1 MTNIPQSRT
10 SPAAKRPNKLAGEKS
25 PYLLQHAHNPVD
37 WYPWEKDAFER
48 AAREDKPVF
57 LSIGYSTCHWCHVME
72 KESFEDD
79 DVAALMNRSFISV
92 KVDREERPDIDG
104 IYMAVCQML
113 TGSGGWPLT
122 IIMTPDKKPFF
133 AGTYFPR
140 ESRFGRIG
148 MLDLI
153 PRVQKMWESDRAG
166 IMKLSAEITE
176 QLRQE
181 DEPQQ
186 SDPAESVLHEAF
198 AQLTQLFDKENGG
211 FSSAPKFPTAH
222 ILLFLLRYGKRT
234 SDRDALHMAARTLD
248 AMRDGGIYDHVGFG
262 FHRYATDARWHVPH
276 FEKMLYDQA
285 MLCLAYTEAFQA
297 TGDPRYRKTA
307 EEIIT
312 YVLRDMTSP
321 DGGFFSAEDADSE
334 GEEGKFY
341 VWSYDEIIRMFDRDD
356 QELICS
362 AFDVRKH
369 GNFADPVSGE
379 QAGTNILHRETPLHA
394 IAAAHKLSLQQ
405 AEAGIEETRA
415 GLFAIRKNRT
425 HPHKDDKI
433 LTDWNGLMITAL
445 AKAAQAF
452 QRQEYAAAAVRAA
465 NFLLNRLRKPDGS
478 LLHRYRQDDA
488 SLPAH
493 IDDYA
498 FLISGLI
505 ELYQA
510 TVDPQHLRA
519 ALSLNSIAIRH
530 FWDKDSG
537 GFFFTADTGEDLL
550 VRKKELYDSA
560 IPSGNSVAF
569 MNLLRLAR
577 MTGDTSLEE
586 MAARS
591 ARSFF
596 SSVRQA
602 PSAHAYFLCALDYS
616 FGPSYEVVIAG
627 RPEAADTREMLRVLQ
642 TTFLP
647 HVSFLFRPHD
657 DSAAGI
663 MQIAA
668 FTRQHTA
675 IKDRAAAYVCRDYHC
690 LLPTTDPEAM
700 LAMLQA
706 DRPPVG

>member
-1 MTNIPQSRT
+1 MTNIPQSDKP
-10 SPAAKRPNKLAGEKS
+10 PADKRPNRLADEKS
-25 PYLLQHAHNPVD
+25 PYLLQHAYNPVD
-37 WYPWEKDAFER
+37 WYPWEKEAFAR

-72 KESFEDD
+72 KESFEDE

-92 KVDREERPDIDG
+92 KVDREERPDVDG
-104 IYMAVCQML
+104 VYMTVCQML

-148 MLDLI
+148 MLDLL
-153 PRVQKMWESDRAG
+153 PRVQKMWERDRAG
-166 IMKLSAEITE
+166 ILKLSTEITE
-176 QLRQE
+176 QLKQE
-181 DEPQQ
+181 DAPQQ
-186 SDPAESVLHEAF
+186 NDPVESVLHEAF
-198 AQLTQLFDKENGG
+198 AQFAQLFDKDNGG
-211 FSSAPKFPTAH
+211 FSPAPKFPTAH

-234 SDRDALHMAARTLD
+234 GERDALHMATRTLD
-248 AMRDGGIYDHVGFG
+248 AMRDGGIYDHAGFG

-297 TGDPRYRKTA
+297 TGDQRYRKTA
-307 EEIIT
+307 EEIIA

-341 VWSYDEIIRMFDRDD
+341 VWPYDEIVRMFDRDN

-362 AFDVRKH
+362 AFDIHKH
-369 GNFADPVSGE
+369 GNFTDPVSGE
-379 QAGTNILHRETPLHA
+379 QAKTNILRRLTPLDI
-394 IAAAHKLSLQQ
+394 IAAERKLSLHQ
-405 AEAGIEETRA
+405 AEVRIEEVRA
-415 GLFAIRKNRT
+415 GLFTIRGKRPR
-425 HPHKDDKI
+425 PHKDDKI

-465 NFLLNRLRKPDGS
+465 AFLLNRLSLSDGS

-505 ELYQA
+505 ELYEA
-510 TVDPQHLRA
+510 TFDPQHLRA
-519 ALSLNSIAIRH
+519 ALSLNSIVIRH

-537 GFFFTADTGEDLL
+537 GFFFTADNGEDLL
-550 VRKKELYDSA
+550 VRKKEAYDSA
-560 IPSGNSVAF
+560 IPSGNSVAL
-569 MNLLRLAR
+569 MNLLRLAK
-577 MTGDTSLEE
+577 MTGDTGLEE
-586 MAARS
+586 MADRS

-596 SSVRQA
+596 SSVRQT
-602 PSAHAYFLCALDYS
+602 PSAHAYFLCALDYR
-616 FGPSYEVVIAG
+616 FGPSYEVVISG
-627 RPEAADTREMLRVLQ
+627 NPEAADTRNMLRVLQ

-647 HVSFLFRPHD
+647 HVSVLFRPHD
-657 DSAAGI
+657 GDASGI
-663 MQIAA
+663 IEIAA
-668 FTRQHTA
+668 FTKQHTA
-675 IKDRAAAYVCRDYHC
+675 IKDRATAYVCRDYHC
-690 LLPTTDPEAM
+690 LTPTTDPEAM

-706 DRPPVG
+706 DRQP

>member
-1 MTNIPQSRT
+1 MTNIPQSEA
-10 SPAAKRPNKLAGEKS
+10 SPSDNRRNRLVNEKS
-25 PYLLQHAHNPVD
+25 PYLLQHACNPVD
-37 WYPWEKDAFER
+37 WYPWGQEAFDR

-79 DVAALMNRSFISV
+79 QVAALMNQSFISV
-92 KVDREERPDIDG
+92 KVDREERPDVDG
-104 IYMAVCQML
+104 IYMTVCQML

-122 IIMTPDKKPFF
+122 IIMTPDKRPFF

-153 PRVQKMWESDRAG
+153 PRVQKMWKNERTG
-166 IMKLSAEITE
+166 ILKLSAEITE

-181 DEPQQ
+181 DSPQQ
-186 SDPAESVLHEAF
+186 SEPDASVLHEAF
-198 AQLTQLFDKENGG
+198 AQLTRLFDKDNGG

-222 ILLFLLRYGKRT
+222 MLLFLLRYWNRT
-234 SDRDALHMAARTLD
+234 SDRDALYMVTRTLD
-248 AMRDGGIYDHVGFG
+248 AMRDGGIYDHAGFG
-262 FHRYATDARWHVPH
+262 FHRYSTDTHWLVPH

-297 TGDPRYRKTA
+297 TGDRRCQRTA

-341 VWSYDEIIRMFDRDD
+341 VWSYDEITRALGLAD

-362 AFDVRKH
+362 AFGIRKE
-369 GNFADPVSGE
+369 GNFADPVTGE
-379 QAGTNILHRETPLHA
+379 QPGTNILHREKPLRA
-394 IAAAHKLSLQQ
+394 IAEDSKLPVPEVEARFKQ
-405 AEAGIEETRA
+405 ALAV
-415 GLFAIRKNRT
+415 LFTVRKKRI
-425 HPHKDDKI
+425 HPLKDDKI

-452 QRQEYAAAAVRAA
+452 QRQEYADAAVKAA
-465 NFLLNRLRKPDGS
+465 GFILSRLRRPDGA
-478 LLHRYRQDDA
+478 LLHRYREGDA

-498 FLISGLI
+498 FFISGLI
-505 ELYQA
+505 ELYEA
-510 TVDPQHLRA
+510 TFDLQYLRE
-519 ALSLNSIAIRH
+519 ALSLNSILIRH
-530 FWDKDSG
+530 FWDQDSG
-537 GFFFTADTGEDLL
+537 GFFFTADNGEDLL

-560 IPSGNSVAF
+560 VPSGNSVAL

-577 MTGDTSLEE
+577 MTGDAGLEE

-591 ARSFF
+591 ARTFF
-596 SSVRQA
+596 PSAKQA
-602 PSAHAYFLCALDYS
+602 PSAYTYFLCALDYS
-616 FGPSYEVVIAG
+616 FGPSGEVVIAG
-627 RPEAADTREMLRVLQ
+627 DPEAADTRKMLRTLQ

-647 HVSFLFRPHD
+647 GVSVLLRPD
-657 DSAAGI
+657 DSGNAGI
-663 MQIAA
+663 LQIAA
-668 FTRQHTA
+668 FTRPYTA
-675 IKDRAAAYVCRDYHC
+675 VKNCATAYVCRGNHC
-690 LLPTTDPEAM
+690 LPPTTDPDAM
-700 LAMLQA
+700 LAMIQT
-706 DRPPVG
+706 DRRS

>member
-1 MTNIPQSRT
+1 MTNIPQSQS
-10 SPAAKRPNKLAGEKS
+10 SPSANRPNRLAGEKS

-37 WYPWEKDAFER
+37 WYPWEKEAFER

-57 LSIGYSTCHWCHVME
+57 LSVGYSTCHWCHVME
-72 KESFEDD
+72 KESFEND
-79 DVAALMNRSFISV
+79 DVAALMNRFFISV
-92 KVDREERPDIDG
+92 KVDREERPDVDG
-104 IYMAVCQML
+104 IYMTVCQML

-148 MLDLI
+148 MLDLL
-153 PRVQKMWESDRAG
+153 PRVQKMWEHDREK
-166 IMKLSAEITE
+166 ILKLSGEITE

-186 SDPAESVLHEAF
+186 SEPVASVLHEAF
-198 AQLTQLFDKENGG
+198 AQLTQLFDKDNGG

-234 SDRDALHMAARTLD
+234 GNRDALTMATRTLD
-248 AMRDGGIYDHVGFG
+248 AMRDGGIYDHAGFG

-297 TGDPRYRKTA
+297 TGDQSYRKTA
-307 EEIIT
+307 EEIIA

-321 DGGFFSAEDADSE
+321 EGAFFSAEDADSE

-341 VWSYDEIIRMFDRDD
+341 VWAYDEIIGTLDRAD

-362 AFDVRKH
+362 VFDIRKQ

-379 QAGTNILHRETPLHA
+379 QAGTNILHRQTPLHA
-394 IAAAHKLSLQQ
+394 IAAAHRLSLQQ
-405 AEAGIEETRA
+405 AEARIEKARA
-415 GLFAIRKNRT
+415 GLFAIRKKRT

-452 QRQEYAAAAVRAA
+452 QRQDYAAAAVRAA
-465 NFLLNRLRKPDGS
+465 DFLLTRLRKPDGS
-478 LLHRYRQDDA
+478 LLHRYRQNDA

-505 ELYQA
+505 GLYE
-510 TVDPQHLRA
+510 TTFDPQHLRA
-519 ALSLNSIAIRH
+519 ALSLNSIVIRH

-537 GFFFTADTGEDLL
+537 GFYFTADNGEDLL
-550 VRKKELYDSA
+550 VRKKEVYDSA
-560 IPSGNSVAF
+560 IPSGNSVAL

-577 MTGDTSLEE
+577 MTGNTGLEE

-616 FGPSYEVVIAG
+616 FGPSHEVVIAG
-627 RPEAADTREMLRVLQ
+627 IPEAADTRKMLQILQ

-647 HVSFLFRPHD
+647 HVSVLFLPHE
-657 DSAAGI
+657 DSTAEI
-663 MQIAA
+663 MHIAK

-675 IKDRAAAYVCRDYHC
+675 IKGRATAYVCRDYHC
-690 LLPTTDPEAM
+690 LPPTTDPEAM

-706 DRPPVG
+706 DRKP